1 MLFEML
7 LWRWDCKGGQNSR
20 GVIHNWISVSARLIC
35 LKIARV
41 KVGPADA
48 NKIGELLTSKQ
59 GAGAG
64 SGAGTSRLYT
74 DTSGLY
80 IECTASGLLYF
91 TDHGKI
97 LYESKQSTKV
107 TCSA

>member
-7 LWRWDCKGGQNSR
+7 LWRWDCKGSQNSR
-20 GVIHNWISVSARLIC
+20 GVIQNWISVSARLIC

-74 DTSGLY
+74 DTTVVDYTLSVLLVVY
-80 IECTASGLLYF
+80 CTLLTMAKYC
-91 TDHGKI
+91 TNPNRV
-97 LYESKQSTKV
+97 LR
-107 TCSA
+107 